1 MCSQQSLL
9 LWLIHRFMFHLFKN
23 PEKTLLNDSP
33 YFVVCD
39 WWYQT
44 PVAYLPFFCAFSW
57 NKVRL
62 MFCSVET
69 TILEEQPTHYQQQLG
84 HQSSSQTS
92 VCHTGFTVYCIQSE
106 YCITI
111 HWVLCI
117 QSEHSTII
125 RWVINMQSTNT
136 MTIRIKILCVI
147 KSRMQFTI
155 LQYVIWSEFS
165 AQIWNTLY
173 DNNKKSTHCITNHS
187 IIWIIVIQRT
197 TCTLKYSM
205 IRALYVWYKYNT
217 FSQEYSP

>member
-1 MCSQQSLL
+1 
-9 LWLIHRFMFHLFKN
+9 
-23 PEKTLLNDSP
+23 
-33 YFVVCD
+33 
-39 WWYQT
+39 
-44 PVAYLPFFCAFSW
+44 
-57 NKVRL
+57 

-117 QSEHSTII
+117 QSEYCITILWVLCIQSEYSTTI

-147 KSRMQFTI
+147 KSRMQFI
-155 LQYVIWSEFS
+155 VLQYVIWSEFS

-173 DNNKKSTHCITNHS
+173 DKNKKLTHCITNHCV
-187 IIWIIVIQRT
+187 IWIIVIQRT

-217 FSQEYSP
+217 FCQEYNP